1 MSTKKLFKD
10 SLEIPEKVQVELDV
24 HTLKVKGEKGELQ
37 RKVMLP
43 NINVKLEDKNII
55 FTSKY
60 TTKNEKRIV
69 NTYKAH
75 INNMFNGVTEGYKY
89 TLKICSGHFPMTV
102 EVQNK
107 ELIIKNFFGEKVAR
121 KAKILDNVEVKV
133 SGDEIL
139 VEGIDKEAAG
149 QTAAN
154 MERAT
159 KIKNRDKRIFQDGLW
174 IMEKA
179 GRPIR

>member
-24 HTLKVKGEKGELQ
+24 HTLKVKGEKGEVQ
-37 RKVMLP
+37 RKVVLP
-43 NINVKLEDKNII
+43 NINVKLEDKTII

-75 INNMFNGVTEGYKY
+75 IKNMFKGVTEGYRY
-89 TLKICSGHFPMTV
+89 LLKICSGHFPMTV
-102 EVQNK
+102 EIQNK
-107 ELIIKNFFGEKVAR
+107 ELIVKNFFGEKVAR
-121 KAKILDNVEVKV
+121 KAKILDNVEVKINREEV
-133 SGDEIL
+133 T
-139 VEGIDKEAAG
+139 VEGIDKEATG

-154 MERAT
+154 IERAT
-159 KIKNRDKRIFQDGLW
+159 KIRNRDKRIFQDGIW
-174 IMEKA
+174 IIKKA